1 MRVGA
6 FVAHGAPRSGCARP
20 RACVDQAIPGRVRLI
35 SVAEGGGDGHMRRS
49 APTSNPLAV
58 CLRFQA
64 QNHRN
69 RKPLET
75 SMFPRAWVG
84 CGGRIRTCD
93 LQVMSLTS
101 YRTAPPRDDDSPD
114 ATVRRMTLSFDAFRR
129 PGNDLFSHTLRCSTI
144 GAGGLHFRVRDGI
157 GCFSPAMATRSSE
170 RAAEVSTSCVGLA
183 AAHTGA
189 RSSRSSD

>member
-1 MRVGA
+1 MSGMRQCVM
-6 FVAHGAPRSGCARP
+6 PRDS
-20 RACVDQAIPGRVRLI
+20 QWIPKPKCSR
-35 SVAEGGGDGHMRRS
+35 
-49 APTSNPLAV
+49 N
-58 CLRFQA
+58 LRNQ
-64 QNHRN
+64 
-69 RKPLET
+69 KPLET
-75 SMFPRAWVG
+75 STFPGAWSG

-157 GCFSPAMATRSSE
+157 GCFSPAIAARSSE
-170 RAAEVSTSCVGLA
+170 RAAVASTSCAGLA
-183 AAHTGA
+183 AAHIGA
-189 RSSRSSD
+189 RSSQSSD